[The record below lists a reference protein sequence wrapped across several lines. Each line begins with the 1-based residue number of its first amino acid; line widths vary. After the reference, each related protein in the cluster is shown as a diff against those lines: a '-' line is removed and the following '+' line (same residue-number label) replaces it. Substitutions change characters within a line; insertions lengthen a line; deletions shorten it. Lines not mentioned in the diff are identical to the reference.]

1 MPTCNDIGKKYTFRQ
16 LEELW
21 TKAGGN
27 PGMASI
33 MAAIG
38 YAESSGGLK
47 PYGDCGLGAPGPT
60 SFGIWQIHTPAHPQ
74 YNEQELVNNPL
85 YNAKAAVAVS
95 GNSPNGLGAWT
106 TYKTGAY
113 KSYLG
118 YGSLEKQKGF
128 KESAGENVEGLTEPF
143 GGPHSPG
150 AAEAALGAAVSWTKE
165 LGMILQFLGSGAG
178 WLRVGK
184 VVGGAALLLVA
195 IAELAKIGAGSG
207 SGVTNTGKKAV
218 DIATG
223 AGVAGVVSAIK
234 DKPEEQPPEETSV
247 EENNDRVVEEV
258 QNQETVPY
266 QEQYGSF
273 ITGG

>member
-1 MPTCNDIGKKYTFRQ
+1 MPTCSDTGNKYTFRQ

-21 TKAGGN
+21 LKAGGN
-27 PGMASI
+27 PSMATV

-60 SFGIWQIHTPAHPQ
+60 SFGIWQIHTPAHPT
-74 YNEQELVNNPL
+74 YNAEELVKNPL

-95 GNSPNGLGAWT
+95 GNSTAGLGAWT

-118 YGSLEKQKGF
+118 YKSLEKQKGF
-128 KESAGENVEGLTEPF
+128 SESGKENVEGLTEPF
-143 GGPHSPG
+143 GGPHSEG
-150 AAEAALGAAVSWTKE
+150 AAEGAFNAAISWTKE
-165 LGMILQFLGSGAG
+165 LGEILKFLGSGAG

-184 VVGGAALLLVA
+184 VVVGSAMLLIAV
-195 IAELAKIGAGSG
+195 AELSKIGAGSG
-207 SGVTNTGKKAV
+207 GGITKTGKKAFELTAAGAA
-218 DIATG
+218 IA
-223 AGVAGVVSAIK
+223 AAKK
-234 DKPEEQPPEETSV
+234 DKEEPEEQEEETV
-247 EENNDRVVEEV
+247 EESNSRVQEEV
-258 QNQETVPY
+258 ADERPY

-273 ITGG
+273 VSGG

>member
-1 MPTCNDIGKKYTFRQ
+1 MATCADTGKKYSFRQ

-21 TKAGGN
+21 IKAGGN
-27 PGMASI
+27 PALATT

-60 SFGIWQIHTPAHPQ
+60 SFGIWQIHTPAHPG
-74 YNEQELVNNPL
+74 YNAQELVNNPL

-95 GNSPNGLGAWT
+95 GNSTKGLGAWT

-118 YGSLEKQKGF
+118 YKSLEKQKGF

-143 GGPHSPG
+143 GGPHSEG
-150 AAEAALGAAVSWTKE
+150 AAEAAFNAATSWTKE
-165 LGMILQFLGSGAG
+165 LGEILQFLGSGAG

-184 VVGGAALLLVA
+184 VVVGSALLLIAV
-195 IAELAKIGAGSG
+195 AELAKVGAGGSG
-207 SGVTNTGKKAV
+207 SITKTGKKALELT
-218 DIATG
+218 AAG
-223 AGVAGVVSAIK
+223 AAVAAAKK
-234 DKPEEQPPEETSV
+234 DKPESEEDSGEEETA
-247 EENNDRVVEEV
+247 EESNDRVKEEV
-258 QNQETVPY
+258 ADERPH

-273 ITGG
+273 IAGG